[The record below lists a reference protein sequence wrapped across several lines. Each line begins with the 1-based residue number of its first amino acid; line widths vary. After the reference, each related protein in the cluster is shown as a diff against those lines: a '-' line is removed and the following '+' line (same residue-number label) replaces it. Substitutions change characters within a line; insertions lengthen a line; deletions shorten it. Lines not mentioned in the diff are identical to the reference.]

1 MANIKGITIDIGG
14 NTSKLE
20 DALKNVNKVV
30 YSTNTELRQLNQAL
44 KLDPKNTE
52 LLSQKQDVLKNN
64 IKATTDRL
72 NTLKEAQKQMGSYS
86 SLTEEQKKSTEL

>member
-30 YSTNTELRQLNQAL
+30 YSTNTELRQLNQA
-44 KLDPKNTE
+44 
-52 LLSQKQDVLKNN
+52 
-64 IKATTDRL
+64 
-72 NTLKEAQKQMGSYS
+72 
-86 SLTEEQKKSTEL
+86 

>member
-30 YSTNTELRQLNQAL
+30 YSTNNELKQLNQAL
-44 KLDPKNTE
+44 RLDPKNTE

-64 IKATTDRL
+64 IK
-72 NTLKEAQKQMGSYS
+72 
-86 SLTEEQKKSTEL
+86 KS

>member
-30 YSTNTELRQLNQAL
+30 YSTNSELKQLNQAL
-44 KLDPKNTE
+44 RLDPKNTE

-64 IKATTDRL
+64 IKATTDRRKA
-72 NTLKEAQKQMGSYS
+72 LKEAQRQRGR
-86 SLTEEQKKSTEL
+86 

>member
-30 YSTNTELRQLNQAL
+30 YYTNNELKRS
-44 KLDPKNTE
+44 KKHRITVT
-52 LLSQKQDVLKNN
+52 KTRC
-64 IKATTDRL
+64 IK
-72 NTLKEAQKQMGSYS
+72 K
-86 SLTEEQKKSTEL
+86 

>member
-30 YSTNTELRQLNQAL
+30 YSANSELKQLNQAL
-44 KLDPKNTE
+44 KLDPKNT
-52 LLSQKQDVLKNN
+52 KYIRTKYD
-64 IKATTDRL
+64 
-72 NTLKEAQKQMGSYS
+72 G
-86 SLTEEQKKSTEL
+86 KKI

>member
-30 YSTNTELRQLNQAL
+30 YSTNNELKQLNQAL
-44 KLDPKNTE
+44 RLDPKTPNYCH
-52 LLSQKQDVLKNN
+52 KN
-64 IKATTDRL
+64 K
-72 NTLKEAQKQMGSYS
+72 MY
-86 SLTEEQKKSTEL
+86 